1 MIKQGAHSPTH
12 LLLAVG
18 KPGELIIII
27 IIILNFNLLLILM
40 VGSLEQGAGRPLLL
54 HHSLAS
60 PLSDRTR
67 HTQNTATNTQSFPY
81 CKGFLDFTPYIT
93 NNTHLTKY
101 T

>member
-18 KPGELIIII
+18 KPGELL
-27 IIILNFNLLLILM
+27 IIILNFDLLFILM

-67 HTQNTATNTQSFPY
+67 HTQNTTTNTQSFPL
-81 CKGFLDFTPYIT
+81 CKGFLDSARYIT

>member
-1 MIKQGAHSPTH
+1 MMEGRIKQGAHSPTH

-18 KPGELIIII
+18 KPEEL
-27 IIILNFNLLLILM
+27 IIILNFNLLFILM

-67 HTQNTATNTQSFPY
+67 HTQNTATNTLFPL

>member
-1 MIKQGAHSPTH
+1 MMEGRIKQGAHSPTH

-18 KPGELIIII
+18 KPEELIIII

-40 VGSLEQGAGRPLLL
+40 VGSLEQAAGRPLLL

-67 HTQNTATNTQSFPY
+67 HTQNTATNTSYSDAIAYKHAALFS
-81 CKGFLDFTPYIT
+81 
-93 NNTHLTKY
+93 
-101 T
+101 

>member
-18 KPGELIIII
+18 KPGEPI
-27 IIILNFNLLLILM
+27 IIILNFDLLFILM

-67 HTQNTATNTQSFPY
+67 HTQNTATNTQSFPL